1 MKSKIY
7 YSSGQFARKAHVTL
21 RTIRYYDKQN
31 ILKPSAKT
39 PAGARLYTE
48 EDFAKLQQILLL
60 KYLGFSLQ
68 DIREMTLASADQQ
81 YLLESMRVQK
91 KLIQER
97 IEEMQAMNDAIDSTM
112 DAIQHKQEMDW
123 NRMLDLIHLTAME
136 RSLKTQYQNAANISA
151 RIRLHREYSVNP
163 KGWFPWLLE
172 QCELHKGMRILE
184 IGCGNGALWSE
195 NREWIPEH
203 MQVVLSDKSDGM
215 LRDVQREL
223 GEDER
228 FSYERFDCNEIPYRE
243 AEFDLVIANH
253 VLFYCE
259 DIPQVLSEC
268 KRVLRP
274 NGQFLCS
281 TYGRNHMK
289 EITELV
295 QRFNKDI
302 VLSADCLYEHFG
314 LENGAEILRAFF
326 PDTEE
331 HIYKDA
337 IEIDEPEPLISYIL
351 SCHGNQNEYLYPR
364 QREFKE
370 FLEKKIQKHGGIA
383 ITKEAGVFI
392 CRK

>member
-1 MKSKIY
+1 MKGY
-7 YSSGQFARKAHVTL
+7 YSSGQFAKKAHVTL

-39 PAGARLYTE
+39 SAGARLYTE
-48 EDFAKLQQILLL
+48 ADFAKLQQILLL

-112 DAIQHKQEMDW
+112 DAIQQKQEMDW

-172 QCELHKGMRILE
+172 QCELHEGMRILE

-195 NREWIPEH
+195 NREWLPEH

-228 FSYERFDCNEIPYRE
+228 FSYERFDCNEISYGE
-243 AEFDLVIANH
+243 AAFDLVIANH

-314 LENGAEILRAFF
+314 LENGAEILRTFF
-326 PDTEE
+326 PKAEK

-351 SCHGNQNEYLYPR
+351 SCHGNQNQLLLDQY
-364 QREFKE
+364 KE
-370 FLEKKIQKHGGIA
+370 FGEFVSQQMRGGFH
-383 ITKEAGVFI
+383 ITKEAGAFI
-392 CRK
+392 CKK

>member
-1 MKSKIY
+1 MKGY
-7 YSSGQFARKAHVTL
+7 YSSGQFAKKAHVTL

-39 PAGARLYTE
+39 SAGARLYTE
-48 EDFAKLQQILLL
+48 ADFAKLQQILLL

-112 DAIQHKQEMDW
+112 DAIQQKQEMDW

-172 QCELHKGMRILE
+172 QCELHEGMRILE

-195 NREWIPEH
+195 NREWLPEH
-203 MQVVLSDKSDGM
+203 IQVVLSDKSDGM

-228 FSYERFDCNEIPYRE
+228 FSYERFDCNEIPYGE
-243 AEFDLVIANH
+243 AAFDLVIANH

-289 EITELV
+289 EITQLV

-314 LENGAEILRAFF
+314 LENGAEILRDFF
-326 PDTEE
+326 PEAEE

-351 SCHGNQNEYLYPR
+351 SCHGNQNQLLLDQY
-364 QREFKE
+364 KE
-370 FLEKKIQKHGGIA
+370 FCEFVSQQIRGGFH
-383 ITKEAGVFI
+383 ITKEAGAFI
-392 CRK
+392 CKK

>member
-1 MKSKIY
+1 MKGY
-7 YSSGQFARKAHVTL
+7 YSSGQFAKKAHVTL

-39 PAGARLYTE
+39 SAGARLYTE
-48 EDFAKLQQILLL
+48 ADFAKLQQILLL

-112 DAIQHKQEMDW
+112 DAIQQKQEMDW

-172 QCELHKGMRILE
+172 QCELHEGMRILE

-195 NREWIPEH
+195 NREWLPEH

-228 FSYERFDCNEIPYRE
+228 FSYERFDCNEIPYGE
-243 AEFDLVIANH
+243 AAFDLVIANH

-289 EITELV
+289 EITQLV

-314 LENGAEILRAFF
+314 LENGAEILRTFF
-326 PDTEE
+326 PKAEK

-351 SCHGNQNEYLYPR
+351 SCHGNQNQLLLDQY
-364 QREFKE
+364 KE
-370 FLEKKIQKHGGIA
+370 FGEFVSQQMRGGFH
-383 ITKEAGVFI
+383 ITKEVGAFI
-392 CRK
+392 CKK

>member
-1 MKSKIY
+1 MKGY
-7 YSSGQFARKAHVTL
+7 YSSGQFAKKAHVTL

-39 PAGARLYTE
+39 SAGARLYTE
-48 EDFAKLQQILLL
+48 ADFAKLQQILLL

-112 DAIQHKQEMDW
+112 DAIQQKQEMDW

-163 KGWFPWLLE
+163 KGWFPWMLE
-172 QCELHKGMRILE
+172 QCELHEGMRILE

-195 NREWIPEH
+195 NREWLPEH

-228 FSYERFDCNEIPYRE
+228 FSYERFDCNEIPYGE
-243 AEFDLVIANH
+243 AAFDLVIANH

-314 LENGAEILRAFF
+314 LENGAEILRTFF
-326 PDTEE
+326 PKAEK

-351 SCHGNQNEYLYPR
+351 SCHGNQNQLLLDQY
-364 QREFKE
+364 KE
-370 FLEKKIQKHGGIA
+370 FGEFVSQQMRGGFH
-383 ITKEAGVFI
+383 ITKEAGAFI
-392 CRK
+392 CKK

>member
-1 MKSKIY
+1 MKGY
-7 YSSGQFARKAHVTL
+7 YSSGQFAKKAHVTL

-39 PAGARLYTE
+39 SAGARLYTE
-48 EDFAKLQQILLL
+48 ADFAKLQQILLL

-112 DAIQHKQEMDW
+112 DAIQQKQEMDW

-172 QCELHKGMRILE
+172 QCELHEGMRILE

-228 FSYERFDCNEIPYRE
+228 FSYERFDCNEIPYGE

-289 EITELV
+289 EITQLV

-326 PDTEE
+326 PEAEE

-337 IEIDEPEPLISYIL
+337 IEIDEPESLISYIL
-351 SCHGNQNEYLYPR
+351 SCHGNQNQLLLDQY
-364 QREFKE
+364 KE
-370 FLEKKIQKHGGIA
+370 FCEFVSQQMRGGFH
-383 ITKEAGVFI
+383 ITKEAGAFI
-392 CRK
+392 CKK

>member
-1 MKSKIY
+1 MKGY
-7 YSSGQFARKAHVTL
+7 YSSGQFAKKAHVTL

-39 PAGARLYTE
+39 SAGARLYTE
-48 EDFAKLQQILLL
+48 ADFAKLQQILLL

-112 DAIQHKQEMDW
+112 DAIQQKQEMDW

-172 QCELHKGMRILE
+172 QCELHEGMRILE

-195 NREWIPEH
+195 NREWLPEH
-203 MQVVLSDKSDGM
+203 IQVVLSDKSDGM

-228 FSYERFDCNEIPYRE
+228 LSYERFDCNEIPYGE
-243 AEFDLVIANH
+243 AAFDLVIANH

-289 EITELV
+289 EITQLV

-314 LENGAEILRAFF
+314 LENGAEILRDFF
-326 PDTEE
+326 PEAEE
-331 HIYKDA
+331 HFYKDA

-351 SCHGNQNEYLYPR
+351 SCHGNQNQLLLDQY
-364 QREFKE
+364 KE
-370 FLEKKIQKHGGIA
+370 FCEFVSQQIRGGFH
-383 ITKEAGVFI
+383 ITKEAGAFI
-392 CRK
+392 CKK

>member
-1 MKSKIY
+1 MKGY
-7 YSSGQFARKAHVTL
+7 YSSGQFAKKAHVTL

-39 PAGARLYTE
+39 SAGARLYTE
-48 EDFAKLQQILLL
+48 ADFAKLQQILLL

-112 DAIQHKQEMDW
+112 DAIQQKQEMDW

-172 QCELHKGMRILE
+172 QCELHEGMRILE

-195 NREWIPEH
+195 NREWLPEH

-228 FSYERFDCNEIPYRE
+228 FSYERFDCNEIPYEE
-243 AEFDLVIANH
+243 AAFDLVIANH

-289 EITELV
+289 EITQLV

-314 LENGAEILRAFF
+314 LENGAEILRTFF
-326 PDTEE
+326 PKAEK

-351 SCHGNQNEYLYPR
+351 SCHGNQNQLLLDQY
-364 QREFKE
+364 KE
-370 FLEKKIQKHGGIA
+370 FGEFVSQQMRGGFH
-383 ITKEAGVFI
+383 ITKEAGAFI
-392 CRK
+392 CKK

>member
-1 MKSKIY
+1 MKGY
-7 YSSGQFARKAHVTL
+7 YSSGQFAKKAHVTL

-39 PAGARLYTE
+39 SAGARLYTE
-48 EDFAKLQQILLL
+48 ADFAKLQQILLL

-112 DAIQHKQEMDW
+112 DAIQQKQEMDW

-172 QCELHKGMRILE
+172 QCELHEGMRILE

-195 NREWIPEH
+195 NREWLPEH

-228 FSYERFDCNEIPYRE
+228 FSYERFDCNEIPYGE
-243 AEFDLVIANH
+243 AAFDLVIANH

-289 EITELV
+289 EITQLV
-295 QRFNKDI
+295 QRFNRDI

-314 LENGAEILRAFF
+314 LENGAEILRTFF
-326 PDTEE
+326 PKAEK

-351 SCHGNQNEYLYPR
+351 SCHGNQNQLLLDQY
-364 QREFKE
+364 KE
-370 FLEKKIQKHGGIA
+370 FCEFVSQQMRGGFH
-383 ITKEAGVFI
+383 ITKEAGAFI
-392 CRK
+392 CKK

>member
-1 MKSKIY
+1 MKGY
-7 YSSGQFARKAHVTL
+7 YSSGQFAKKAHVTL

-39 PAGARLYTE
+39 SAGARLYTE
-48 EDFAKLQQILLL
+48 ADFAKLQQILLL

-112 DAIQHKQEMDW
+112 DAIQQKQEMDW

-172 QCELHKGMRILE
+172 QCELHEGMRILE

-195 NREWIPEH
+195 NREWLPEH

-228 FSYERFDCNEIPYRE
+228 FSYERFDCNEIPYGE
-243 AEFDLVIANH
+243 AAFDLVIANH

-268 KRVLRP
+268 QRVLRP

-289 EITELV
+289 EITQLV
-295 QRFNKDI
+295 QRFTRDI

-314 LENGAEILRAFF
+314 LENGAEILRTFF
-326 PDTEE
+326 PKAEK

-351 SCHGNQNEYLYPR
+351 SCHGNQNQLLLDQY
-364 QREFKE
+364 KE
-370 FLEKKIQKHGGIA
+370 FCEFVSQQMRGGFH
-383 ITKEAGVFI
+383 ITKEAGAFI
-392 CRK
+392 CKK

>member
-1 MKSKIY
+1 MKGY
-7 YSSGQFARKAHVTL
+7 YSSGQFAKKAHVTL

-48 EDFAKLQQILLL
+48 ADFAKLQQILLL

-112 DAIQHKQEMDW
+112 DAIQQKQEMDW

-151 RIRLHREYSVNP
+151 RIRLHREYSLNP

-172 QCELHKGMRILE
+172 QCELHEGVRILE

-195 NREWIPEH
+195 NREWLPEH

-228 FSYERFDCNEIPYRE
+228 FSYERFDCNEIPYGE
-243 AEFDLVIANH
+243 AAFDLVIANH

-314 LENGAEILRAFF
+314 LENGAEILRTFF
-326 PDTEE
+326 PKAEK

-351 SCHGNQNEYLYPR
+351 SCHGNQNQLLLDQY
-364 QREFKE
+364 KE
-370 FLEKKIQKHGGIA
+370 FGEFVSQQMRGGFH
-383 ITKEAGVFI
+383 ITKEAGAFI
-392 CRK
+392 CKK

>member
-1 MKSKIY
+1 MKGY
-7 YSSGQFARKAHVTL
+7 YSSGQFAKKAHVTL

-39 PAGARLYTE
+39 SAGARLYTE
-48 EDFAKLQQILLL
+48 ADFAKLQQILLL

-112 DAIQHKQEMDW
+112 GAIQQKQEMDW

-172 QCELHKGMRILE
+172 QCELHEGMRILE

-195 NREWIPEH
+195 NREWLPEH

-228 FSYERFDCNEIPYRE
+228 FSYERFDCNEIPYGE
-243 AEFDLVIANH
+243 AAFDLVIANH

-289 EITELV
+289 EITQLV

-314 LENGAEILRAFF
+314 LENGAEILRTFF
-326 PDTEE
+326 PKAEK

-351 SCHGNQNEYLYPR
+351 SCHGNQNQLLLDQY
-364 QREFKE
+364 KE
-370 FLEKKIQKHGGIA
+370 FGEFVSQQMRGGFH
-383 ITKEAGVFI
+383 ITKEAGAFI
-392 CRK
+392 CKK

>member
-1 MKSKIY
+1 MKGY
-7 YSSGQFARKAHVTL
+7 YSSGQFAKKAHVTL

-39 PAGARLYTE
+39 SAGARLYTE
-48 EDFAKLQQILLL
+48 ADFAKLQQILLL

-112 DAIQHKQEMDW
+112 DAIQQKQEMDW

-172 QCELHKGMRILE
+172 QCELHEGMRILE

-195 NREWIPEH
+195 NREWLPEH

-223 GEDER
+223 GEDVR
-228 FSYERFDCNEIPYRE
+228 FSYKRFDCNEMPYGE
-243 AEFDLVIANH
+243 AAFDLVIANH

-259 DIPQVLSEC
+259 DSPQVLSEC

-289 EITELV
+289 EITQLV

-314 LENGAEILRAFF
+314 LENGAEILRTFF
-326 PDTEE
+326 PKAEK

-351 SCHGNQNEYLYPR
+351 SCHGNQNQLLLDQY
-364 QREFKE
+364 KE
-370 FLEKKIQKHGGIA
+370 FGEFVSQQMRGGFH
-383 ITKEAGVFI
+383 ITKEAGAFI
-392 CRK
+392 CKK

>member
-1 MKSKIY
+1 MKGY
-7 YSSGQFARKAHVTL
+7 YSSGQFAKKAHVTL

-48 EDFAKLQQILLL
+48 ADFAKLQQILLL

-112 DAIQHKQEMDW
+112 DAIQQKQEMDW

-172 QCELHKGMRILE
+172 QCELHEGMRILE

-195 NREWIPEH
+195 NREWLPEH

-228 FSYERFDCNEIPYRE
+228 FSYERFDCNEIPYGE
-243 AEFDLVIANH
+243 AAFDLVIANH

-314 LENGAEILRAFF
+314 LENGAEILRTFF
-326 PDTEE
+326 PKAEK

-351 SCHGNQNEYLYPR
+351 SCHGNQNQLLLDQY
-364 QREFKE
+364 KE
-370 FLEKKIQKHGGIA
+370 FGEFVSQQMRGGFHIK
-383 ITKEAGVFI
+383 KEAGAFI
-392 CRK
+392 CKK

>member
-1 MKSKIY
+1 MKGY
-7 YSSGQFARKAHVTL
+7 YSSGQFAKKAHVTL

-39 PAGARLYTE
+39 SAGARLYTE
-48 EDFAKLQQILLL
+48 ADFAKLQQILLL

-112 DAIQHKQEMDW
+112 DAIQQKQEMDW

-172 QCELHKGMRILE
+172 QCELHEGMRILE

-195 NREWIPEH
+195 NREWLPEH

-228 FSYERFDCNEIPYRE
+228 FSYERFDCNEIPYGE
-243 AEFDLVIANH
+243 AAFDLVIANH

-314 LENGAEILRAFF
+314 LENGAEILKTFF
-326 PDTEE
+326 PKAEK

-351 SCHGNQNEYLYPR
+351 SCHGNQNQLLLDQY
-364 QREFKE
+364 KE
-370 FLEKKIQKHGGIA
+370 FGEFVSQQMRGGFH
-383 ITKEAGVFI
+383 ITKEAGAFI
-392 CRK
+392 CKK

>member
-1 MKSKIY
+1 MKGY
-7 YSSGQFARKAHVTL
+7 YSSGQFAKKAHVTL

-39 PAGARLYTE
+39 SAGARLYTE
-48 EDFAKLQQILLL
+48 ADFAKLQQILLL

-112 DAIQHKQEMDW
+112 DAIQQKQEMDW

-172 QCELHKGMRILE
+172 QCELHEGMRILE

-195 NREWIPEH
+195 NREWLPEH
-203 MQVVLSDKSDGM
+203 IQVVLSDKSDGM

-228 FSYERFDCNEIPYRE
+228 FSYERFDCNEIPYGQ
-243 AEFDLVIANH
+243 AAFDLVIANH

-289 EITELV
+289 EITQLV

-314 LENGAEILRAFF
+314 LENGAEILRDFF
-326 PDTEE
+326 PEAEE

-351 SCHGNQNEYLYPR
+351 SCHGNQNQLLLDQY
-364 QREFKE
+364 KE
-370 FLEKKIQKHGGIA
+370 FCEFVSQQIRGGFH
-383 ITKEAGVFI
+383 ITKEAGAFI
-392 CRK
+392 CKK

>member
-1 MKSKIY
+1 MKSKRY
-7 YSSGQFARKAHVTL
+7 YSSGQFAKKAHVTL

-31 ILKPSAKT
+31 ILKPTSKT

-48 EDFAKLQQILLL
+48 ADFAKLQQILLL

-91 KLIQER
+91 KLIQAR

-112 DAIQHKQEMDW
+112 NAIQQKQELDW
-123 NRMLDLIHLTAME
+123 NRMFDLIHLTAVE

-172 QCELHKGMRILE
+172 QCELHEDMRILE
-184 IGCGNGALWSE
+184 IGCGNGALRSE
-195 NREWIPEH
+195 NQKRIP
-203 MQVVLSDKSDGM
+203 MDIQVVLSDKSDGM

-223 GEDER
+223 GEDNR
-228 FSYERFDCNEIPYRE
+228 FSYEKFDCKEIPYRK

-259 DIPQVLSEC
+259 DISQVLSEC

-281 TYGRNHMK
+281 TYGHNHMK

-314 LENGAEILRAFF
+314 LENGADILNAFF
-326 PDTEE
+326 DEVEE
-331 HIYKDA
+331 RIYEDA

-351 SCHGNQNEYLYPR
+351 SCHGNQNQLLLDQY
-364 QREFKE
+364 KE
-370 FLEKKIQKHGGIA
+370 FGEFVSNQMRGGFH
-383 ITKEAGVFI
+383 ITKEAGAFV

>member
-1 MKSKIY
+1 MKGY
-7 YSSGQFARKAHVTL
+7 YSSGQFAKKAHVTL

-39 PAGARLYTE
+39 SAGARLYTE
-48 EDFAKLQQILLL
+48 ADFAKLQQILLL

-112 DAIQHKQEMDW
+112 DAIQQKQEMDW

-172 QCELHKGMRILE
+172 QCELHEGMRILE

-195 NREWIPEH
+195 NREWLPEH

-228 FSYERFDCNEIPYRE
+228 FSYERFDCNEIPYGE
-243 AEFDLVIANH
+243 AAFDLVIANH

-289 EITELV
+289 EITQLV

-314 LENGAEILRAFF
+314 LENGAEILRDFF
-326 PDTEE
+326 PEAEE

-351 SCHGNQNEYLYPR
+351 SCHGNQNQLLLDQY
-364 QREFKE
+364 KE
-370 FLEKKIQKHGGIA
+370 FCEFVSQQIRGGFH
-383 ITKEAGVFI
+383 ITKEAGAFI
-392 CRK
+392 CKK

>member
-1 MKSKIY
+1 MKGY
-7 YSSGQFARKAHVTL
+7 YSSGQFAKKAHVTL

-48 EDFAKLQQILLL
+48 ADFAKLQQILLL

-112 DAIQHKQEMDW
+112 DAIQQKQEMDW

-172 QCELHKGMRILE
+172 QCELHEGMRILE

-195 NREWIPEH
+195 NREWLPEH
-203 MQVVLSDKSDGM
+203 MQVVLSDKSYGM

-228 FSYERFDCNEIPYRE
+228 FSYERFDCNEIPYGE
-243 AEFDLVIANH
+243 AAFDLVIANH

-314 LENGAEILRAFF
+314 LENGAEILRTFF
-326 PDTEE
+326 PKAEK

-351 SCHGNQNEYLYPR
+351 SCHGNQNQLLLDQY
-364 QREFKE
+364 KE
-370 FLEKKIQKHGGIA
+370 FGEFVSQQMRGGFH
-383 ITKEAGVFI
+383 ITKEAGAFI
-392 CRK
+392 CKK

>member
-48 EDFAKLQQILLL
+48 ADFAKLQQILLL

-68 DIREMTLASADQQ
+68 DIREMTLAS
-81 YLLESMRVQK
+81 V
-91 KLIQER
+91 IQER

-151 RIRLHREYSVNP
+151 RIRLHREYSVNT

-172 QCELHKGMRILE
+172 QCELHEGMRILE
-184 IGCGNGALWSE
+184 IGCGNGAIWSE
-195 NREWIPEH
+195 NREWIPLDI
-203 MQVVLSDKSDGM
+203 QVVLSDKSDGM
-215 LRDVQREL
+215 LSDVIREL
-223 GEDER
+223 GEDKR
-228 FSYERFDCNEIPYRE
+228 FSYEQFDCKEIPYGE
-243 AEFDLVIANH
+243 AEFDLIIANH
-253 VLFYCE
+253 VLFYCD
-259 DIPQVLSEC
+259 DISQVLSEC

-295 QRFNKDI
+295 QQFNEKI
-302 VLSADCLYEHFG
+302 VLSAECLYERFG
-314 LENGAEILRAFF
+314 LENGADILGAFF
-326 PDTEE
+326 SEVEE
-331 HIYKDA
+331 HIYEDA

-351 SCHGNQNEYLYPR
+351 SCHGNQNQLLLDQY
-364 QREFKE
+364 KE
-370 FLEKKIQKHGGIA
+370 FGKFVSKQMCGGFH
-383 ITKEAGVFI
+383 ITKEAGAFV
-392 CRK
+392 CKK

>member
-1 MKSKIY
+1 MKGY
-7 YSSGQFARKAHVTL
+7 YSSGQFAKKAHVTL

-39 PAGARLYTE
+39 SAGARLYTE
-48 EDFAKLQQILLL
+48 ADFAKLQQILLL

-112 DAIQHKQEMDW
+112 DAIQQKQEMDW

-172 QCELHKGMRILE
+172 QCELHEGVRILE

-195 NREWIPEH
+195 NREWLPEH

-228 FSYERFDCNEIPYRE
+228 FSYERFDCNEIPYGE
-243 AEFDLVIANH
+243 AAFDLVIANH

-289 EITELV
+289 EITQLV

-314 LENGAEILRAFF
+314 LENGAEILRTFF
-326 PDTEE
+326 PKAEK

-351 SCHGNQNEYLYPR
+351 SCHGNQNQLLLDQY
-364 QREFKE
+364 KE
-370 FLEKKIQKHGGIA
+370 FCEFVSQQMRGGFH
-383 ITKEAGVFI
+383 ITKEAGAFI
-392 CRK
+392 CKK

>member
-112 DAIQHKQEMDW
+112 EAIQQKQEMDW

-172 QCELHKGMRILE
+172 QCELHEGMRILE

-228 FSYERFDCNEIPYRE
+228 FSYERFDCNEIPYGE

-337 IEIDEPEPLISYIL
+337 IEIDEPEPMISYIL
-351 SCHGNQNEYLYPR
+351 SCHGNQNQLLLDQY
-364 QREFKE
+364 KE
-370 FLEKKIQKHGGIA
+370 FGEFVSQQMRGGFH
-383 ITKEAGVFI
+383 ITKEAGAFI
-392 CRK
+392 CKK

>member
-1 MKSKIY
+1 MKGY
-7 YSSGQFARKAHVTL
+7 YSSGQFAKKAHVTL

-39 PAGARLYTE
+39 SAGARLYTE
-48 EDFAKLQQILLL
+48 ADFAKLQQILLL

-112 DAIQHKQEMDW
+112 DAIQQKQEMDW

-172 QCELHKGMRILE
+172 QCELHEGMRILE

-195 NREWIPEH
+195 NREWLPEH

-223 GEDER
+223 REDER
-228 FSYERFDCNEIPYRE
+228 FSYERFDCNEIPYGEE
-243 AEFDLVIANH
+243 AFDLVIANH

-289 EITELV
+289 EITQLV

-314 LENGAEILRAFF
+314 LENGAEILRTFF
-326 PDTEE
+326 PKAEK

-351 SCHGNQNEYLYPR
+351 SCHGNQNQLLLDQY
-364 QREFKE
+364 KE
-370 FLEKKIQKHGGIA
+370 FCEFVSQQMRGGFH
-383 ITKEAGVFI
+383 ITKEAGAFI
-392 CRK
+392 CKK

>member
-1 MKSKIY
+1 MKGY
-7 YSSGQFARKAHVTL
+7 YSSGQFAKKAHVTL

-39 PAGARLYTE
+39 SAGARLYTE
-48 EDFAKLQQILLL
+48 ADFAKLQQILLL

-112 DAIQHKQEMDW
+112 DAIQQKQEMDW

-172 QCELHKGMRILE
+172 QCELHEGMRILE

-195 NREWIPEH
+195 NREWLPEH
-203 MQVVLSDKSDGM
+203 IQVVLSDKSDGM

-228 FSYERFDCNEIPYRE
+228 FSYERFDCNEIPYGE
-243 AEFDLVIANH
+243 AAFDLVIANH

-289 EITELV
+289 EITQLV

-314 LENGAEILRAFF
+314 LENGAEILRDFF
-326 PDTEE
+326 
-331 HIYKDA
+331 
-337 IEIDEPEPLISYIL
+337 
-351 SCHGNQNEYLYPR
+351 
-364 QREFKE
+364 F
-370 FLEKKIQKHGGIA
+370 F
-383 ITKEAGVFI
+383 F
-392 CRK
+392 

>member
-1 MKSKIY
+1 MKGY
-7 YSSGQFARKAHVTL
+7 YSSGQFAKKAHVTL

-39 PAGARLYTE
+39 SAGARLYTE
-48 EDFAKLQQILLL
+48 ADFAKLQQILLL

-112 DAIQHKQEMDW
+112 DAIQQKQEMDW

-172 QCELHKGMRILE
+172 QCELHEGMRILE

-195 NREWIPEH
+195 NREWLPEH

-228 FSYERFDCNEIPYRE
+228 FSYERFDCNEIPYGE
-243 AEFDLVIANH
+243 AAFDLANH

-289 EITELV
+289 EITQLV

-314 LENGAEILRAFF
+314 LENGAEILRTFF
-326 PDTEE
+326 PKAEK

-351 SCHGNQNEYLYPR
+351 SCHGNQNQLLLDQY
-364 QREFKE
+364 KE
-370 FLEKKIQKHGGIA
+370 FGEFVSQQMRGGFH
-383 ITKEAGVFI
+383 ITKEAGAFI
-392 CRK
+392 CKK

>member
-1 MKSKIY
+1 MKGY
-7 YSSGQFARKAHVTL
+7 YSSGQFAKKAHVTL

-39 PAGARLYTE
+39 SAGARLYTE
-48 EDFAKLQQILLL
+48 ADFAKLQQILLL

-112 DAIQHKQEMDW
+112 DAIQQKQEMDW

-172 QCELHKGMRILE
+172 QCELHEGMRILE

-228 FSYERFDCNEIPYRE
+228 FSYERFDCNEIPYGE

-289 EITELV
+289 EITQLV

-326 PDTEE
+326 PEAEE

-351 SCHGNQNEYLYPR
+351 SCHGNQNQLLLDQY
-364 QREFKE
+364 KE
-370 FLEKKIQKHGGIA
+370 FCEFVSQQMRGGFH
-383 ITKEAGVFI
+383 ITKEAGAFI
-392 CRK
+392 CKK

>member
-1 MKSKIY
+1 MKGY
-7 YSSGQFARKAHVTL
+7 YSSGQFAKKAHVTL

-39 PAGARLYTE
+39 SAGARLYTE
-48 EDFAKLQQILLL
+48 ADFAKLQQILLL

-112 DAIQHKQEMDW
+112 DAIQQKQEMDW

-172 QCELHKGMRILE
+172 QCELHEGMRILE

-195 NREWIPEH
+195 NREWLPEH

-215 LRDVQREL
+215 LRDVQRDL

-228 FSYERFDCNEIPYRE
+228 FSYERFDCNEIPYGE
-243 AEFDLVIANH
+243 AAFDLVIANH

-289 EITELV
+289 EITQLV

-314 LENGAEILRAFF
+314 LENGAEILRTFF
-326 PDTEE
+326 PKAEK

-351 SCHGNQNEYLYPR
+351 SCHGNQNQLLLDQY
-364 QREFKE
+364 KE
-370 FLEKKIQKHGGIA
+370 FGEFVSQQMRGGFH
-383 ITKEAGVFI
+383 ITKEAGAFI
-392 CRK
+392 CKK

>member
-1 MKSKIY
+1 M
-7 YSSGQFARKAHVTL
+7 
-21 RTIRYYDKQN
+21 
-31 ILKPSAKT
+31 
-39 PAGARLYTE
+39 YTE
-48 EDFAKLQQILLL
+48 ADFAKLQQILLL

-68 DIREMTLASADQQ
+68 DIREMTLASEDQQ

-151 RIRLHREYSVNP
+151 RIRLHREYSVNT

-172 QCELHKGMRILE
+172 QCELHEGMRILE
-184 IGCGNGALWSE
+184 IGCGNGAIWSE
-195 NREWIPEH
+195 NREWIPLDI
-203 MQVVLSDKSDGM
+203 QVVLSDKSDGM
-215 LRDVQREL
+215 LSDVIREL
-223 GEDER
+223 GEDKR
-228 FSYERFDCNEIPYRE
+228 FSYEQFDCKEIPYGE
-243 AEFDLVIANH
+243 AEFDLIIANH
-253 VLFYCE
+253 VLFYCD
-259 DIPQVLSEC
+259 DISQVLSEC

-295 QRFNKDI
+295 QQFNEKI
-302 VLSADCLYEHFG
+302 VLSAECLYERFG
-314 LENGAEILRAFF
+314 LENGADILGAFF
-326 PDTEE
+326 SEVEE
-331 HIYKDA
+331 HIYEDA

-351 SCHGNQNEYLYPR
+351 SCHGNQNQLLLDQY
-364 QREFKE
+364 KE
-370 FLEKKIQKHGGIA
+370 FGKFVSKQMCGGFH
-383 ITKEAGVFI
+383 ITKEAGAFV
-392 CRK
+392 CKK

>member
-1 MKSKIY
+1 MKGY
-7 YSSGQFARKAHVTL
+7 YSSGQFAKKAHVTL

-48 EDFAKLQQILLL
+48 TDFAKLQQILLL

-112 DAIQHKQEMDW
+112 DAIQQKQEMDW

-172 QCELHKGMRILE
+172 QCELHEGMRILE

-195 NREWIPEH
+195 NREWLPEH

-228 FSYERFDCNEIPYRE
+228 FSYERFDCNEIPYGE
-243 AEFDLVIANH
+243 AAFDLVIANH

-289 EITELV
+289 EITQLV

-314 LENGAEILRAFF
+314 LENGAEILRTFF
-326 PDTEE
+326 PKAEK

-351 SCHGNQNEYLYPR
+351 SCHGNQNQLLLDQY
-364 QREFKE
+364 KE
-370 FLEKKIQKHGGIA
+370 FGEFVSQQMRGGFH
-383 ITKEAGVFI
+383 ITKEAGAFI
-392 CRK
+392 CKK

>member
-1 MKSKIY
+1 MKGY
-7 YSSGQFARKAHVTL
+7 YSSGQFAKKAHVTL

-48 EDFAKLQQILLL
+48 ADFVKLQQILLL

-112 DAIQHKQEMDW
+112 DAIQQKQEMDW

-172 QCELHKGMRILE
+172 QCELHEGMRILE

-195 NREWIPEH
+195 NREWLPEH

-228 FSYERFDCNEIPYRE
+228 FSYERFDCNEIPYGE
-243 AEFDLVIANH
+243 AAFDLVIANH

-289 EITELV
+289 EITQLV

-314 LENGAEILRAFF
+314 LENGAEILRTFF
-326 PDTEE
+326 PKAEK

-351 SCHGNQNEYLYPR
+351 SCHGNQNQLLLDQY
-364 QREFKE
+364 KE
-370 FLEKKIQKHGGIA
+370 FGEFVSQQMRGGFH
-383 ITKEAGVFI
+383 ITKEAGAFI
-392 CRK
+392 CKK

>member
-1 MKSKIY
+1 MKGY
-7 YSSGQFARKAHVTL
+7 YSSGQFAKKAHVTL

-48 EDFAKLQQILLL
+48 ADFVKLQQILLL

-112 DAIQHKQEMDW
+112 DAIQQKQEMDW

-172 QCELHKGMRILE
+172 QCELHEGIRILE

-195 NREWIPEH
+195 NREWLPEH

-228 FSYERFDCNEIPYRE
+228 FSYERFDCNEIPYGE
-243 AEFDLVIANH
+243 AAFDLVIANH

-289 EITELV
+289 EITQLV

-314 LENGAEILRAFF
+314 LENGAEILRTFF
-326 PDTEE
+326 PKAEK

-351 SCHGNQNEYLYPR
+351 SCHGNQNQLLLDQY
-364 QREFKE
+364 KE
-370 FLEKKIQKHGGIA
+370 FGEFVSQQMRGGFH
-383 ITKEAGVFI
+383 ITKEAGAFI
-392 CRK
+392 CKK

>member
-1 MKSKIY
+1 MKGY
-7 YSSGQFARKAHVTL
+7 YSSGQFAKKAHVTL

-39 PAGARLYTE
+39 SAGARLYTE
-48 EDFAKLQQILLL
+48 ADFAKLQQILLL

-112 DAIQHKQEMDW
+112 DAIQQKQEMDW

-151 RIRLHREYSVNP
+151 RIRLHREYSLNP

-172 QCELHKGMRILE
+172 QCELHEGVRILE

-195 NREWIPEH
+195 NREWLPEH

-228 FSYERFDCNEIPYRE
+228 FSYERFDCNEIPYGE
-243 AEFDLVIANH
+243 AAFDLVIANH

-314 LENGAEILRAFF
+314 LENGAEILRDFF
-326 PDTEE
+326 PEAEE

-351 SCHGNQNEYLYPR
+351 SCHGNQNQLLLDQY
-364 QREFKE
+364 KE
-370 FLEKKIQKHGGIA
+370 FCEFVSQQMRGGFH
-383 ITKEAGVFI
+383 ITKEAGAFI
-392 CRK
+392 CKK

>member
-1 MKSKIY
+1 MKGY
-7 YSSGQFARKAHVTL
+7 YSSGQFAKKAHVTL

-39 PAGARLYTE
+39 SAGARLYTE
-48 EDFAKLQQILLL
+48 ADFAKLQQILLL

-112 DAIQHKQEMDW
+112 DAIQQKQEMDW

-136 RSLKTQYQNAANISA
+136 RSLKTQYQNATNISA

-172 QCELHKGMRILE
+172 QCELHEGMRILE

-195 NREWIPEH
+195 NREWLPEH

-228 FSYERFDCNEIPYRE
+228 FSYKRFDCNEMPYGE
-243 AEFDLVIANH
+243 AAFDLVIANH

-289 EITELV
+289 EITQLV

-314 LENGAEILRAFF
+314 LENGAEILRTFF
-326 PDTEE
+326 PKAEK

-351 SCHGNQNEYLYPR
+351 SCHGNQNQLLLDQY
-364 QREFKE
+364 KE
-370 FLEKKIQKHGGIA
+370 FGEFVSQQMRGGFH
-383 ITKEAGVFI
+383 ITKEAGAFI
-392 CRK
+392 CKK

>member
-1 MKSKIY
+1 MKGY
-7 YSSGQFARKAHVTL
+7 YSSGQFAKKAHVTL

-39 PAGARLYTE
+39 SAGARLYTE
-48 EDFAKLQQILLL
+48 ADFAKLQQILLL

-112 DAIQHKQEMDW
+112 DAIQQKQEMDW

-172 QCELHKGMRILE
+172 QCELHEGMRILE

-195 NREWIPEH
+195 NREWLPEH

-228 FSYERFDCNEIPYRE
+228 FSYERFDCNEIPYGE
-243 AEFDLVIANH
+243 AAFDLVIANH

-314 LENGAEILRAFF
+314 LENGAEILRTFF
-326 PDTEE
+326 PKAEK

-351 SCHGNQNEYLYPR
+351 SCHGNQNQLLLDQY
-364 QREFKE
+364 KE
-370 FLEKKIQKHGGIA
+370 FCEFVSQQMRGGFH
-383 ITKEAGVFI
+383 ITKEAGAFI
-392 CRK
+392 CKK

>member
-1 MKSKIY
+1 MKGY
-7 YSSGQFARKAHVTL
+7 YSSGQFAKKAHVTL

-39 PAGARLYTE
+39 SAGARLYTE
-48 EDFAKLQQILLL
+48 TDFAKLQQILLL

-112 DAIQHKQEMDW
+112 DAIQQKQEMDW

-172 QCELHKGMRILE
+172 QCELHEGVRILE

-195 NREWIPEH
+195 NREWLPEH

-228 FSYERFDCNEIPYRE
+228 FSYERFDCNEIPYGE
-243 AEFDLVIANH
+243 AAFDLVIANH

-314 LENGAEILRAFF
+314 LENGAEILRTFF
-326 PDTEE
+326 PKAEK

-351 SCHGNQNEYLYPR
+351 SCHGNQNQLLLDQY
-364 QREFKE
+364 KE
-370 FLEKKIQKHGGIA
+370 FGEFVSQQMRGGFH
-383 ITKEAGVFI
+383 ITKEAGAFI
-392 CRK
+392 CKK

>member
-1 MKSKIY
+1 MKGY
-7 YSSGQFARKAHVTL
+7 YSSGQFAKKAHVTL
-21 RTIRYYDKQN
+21 RMIRYYDKQN

-39 PAGARLYTE
+39 SAGARLYTE
-48 EDFAKLQQILLL
+48 ADFAKLQQILLL

-112 DAIQHKQEMDW
+112 DAIQQKQEMDW

-172 QCELHKGMRILE
+172 QCELHEGMRILE

-195 NREWIPEH
+195 NREWLPEH

-228 FSYERFDCNEIPYRE
+228 FSYERFDCNEIPYGE
-243 AEFDLVIANH
+243 AAFDLVIANH

-314 LENGAEILRAFF
+314 LENGAEILRTFF
-326 PDTEE
+326 PKAEK

-351 SCHGNQNEYLYPR
+351 SCHGNQNQLLLDQY
-364 QREFKE
+364 KE
-370 FLEKKIQKHGGIA
+370 FGEFVSQQMRGGFH
-383 ITKEAGVFI
+383 ITKEAGAFI
-392 CRK
+392 CKK